1 MAEILAVLCSFL
13 VWFDVYSLLHAVN
26 RKHSPEWNCRIVTT
40 VHAVITS
47 SLGFLSVFFFGPWP
61 FNYIG
66 RESNNLHTVVVLI
79 SIGYFIFD
87 FAWCIYMRTEAPV
100 MLAHHFVSTFGLSY
114 VLYSGMYGCDITATL
129 WASEFTNPLL
139 QLRWFLK
146 NTGNYFGSKAV
157 ILDWTFVTLFMCV
170 RLGLGT
176 AFVFAFLS
184 SPDVDWVA
192 AVGGSGFYL
201 ISVVFG
207 VQILFFVYRKY
218 FMSSAGN
225 G

>member
-1 MAEILAVLCSFL
+1 MCMCEAGLSNQFCLSDLSFTSAHNGMHCKTTHCMTIL
-13 VWFDVYSLLHAVN
+13 LLHD
-26 RKHSPEWNCRIVTT
+26 
-40 VHAVITS
+40 
-47 SLGFLSVFFFGPWP
+47 
-61 FNYIG
+61 Y
-66 RESNNLHTVVVLI
+66 
-79 SIGYFIFD
+79 
-87 FAWCIYMRTEAPV
+87 YMRTEAPV

-114 VLYSGMYGCDITATL
+114 VLYSGRYGCDITATL

-157 ILDWTFVTLFMCV
+157 ILDWTFVTLFVCV